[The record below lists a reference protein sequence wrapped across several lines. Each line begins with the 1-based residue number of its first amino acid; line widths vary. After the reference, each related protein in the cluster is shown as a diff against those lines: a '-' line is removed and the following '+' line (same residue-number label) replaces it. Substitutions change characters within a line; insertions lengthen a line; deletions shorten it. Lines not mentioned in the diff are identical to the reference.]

1 MEINEILLQISKNFL
16 SLDRINKKDNLF
28 ICLIDGE
35 KEYIIK
41 ITDPKKIINE
51 VLDEVENLC
60 ICIEMQDAIN
70 MLEGKLNANDSLFK
84 GNIELRGNLEVL
96 SKVSSELEKTT

>member
-16 SLDRINKKDNLF
+16 SLGRINKKDNLF

>member
-28 ICLIDGE
+28 ICLIDGK

-51 VLDEVENLC
+51 FLDEVENLC
-60 ICIEMQDAIN
+60 ICIEIQDAIN

>member
-41 ITDPKKIINE
+41 ITEPKKIINDDFNPIE
-51 VLDEVENLC
+51 DLC
-60 ICIEMQDAIN
+60 ICIEIKDAIN
-70 MLEGKLNANDSLFK
+70 MLEGKLNVNDSLFK
-84 GNIELRGNLEVL
+84 GNIELRGNLNVL
-96 SKVSSELEKTT
+96 SRVSSEIEKTT